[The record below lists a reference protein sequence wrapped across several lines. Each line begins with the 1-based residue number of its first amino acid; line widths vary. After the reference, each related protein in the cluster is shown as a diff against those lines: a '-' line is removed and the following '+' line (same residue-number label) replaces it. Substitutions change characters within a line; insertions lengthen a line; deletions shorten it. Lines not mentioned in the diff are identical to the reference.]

1 MKTRCERLS
10 IAVLVVCG
18 LSGCAATLKPA
29 AFQGGVPEMRPE
41 LFFAGPTS
49 SSGVQEN
56 RSGGPTR
63 RYHVNGVGQALPNG
77 EFRLDQ
83 TITFE
88 QDAPTTRA
96 FIFRRLDA
104 HHYVA
109 TLTDASGPVH
119 GEVYGNLLHL
129 RYPMKHPFHGRMEQW
144 LYLQPDNRTV
154 LNEATIRV
162 FGIVVARL
170 SERITQEKP

>member
-1 MKTRCERLS
+1 MKAWCERLS
-10 IAVLVVCG
+10 IAVLVICG
-18 LSGCAATLKPA
+18 LSSCIATLPPA
-29 AFQGGVPEMRPE
+29 AFQGGTPEMRPE
-41 LFFAGPTS
+41 VFFDGVTTS
-49 SSGVQEN
+49 SGLQEN
-56 RSGGPTR
+56 RGGAPTR
-63 RYHVNGVGQALPNG
+63 RFTVKGVGQVLPNG
-77 EFRLDQ
+77 QFRLDQ

-96 FIFRRLDA
+96 FIFQRVDA
-104 HHYVA
+104 HHYTA
-109 TLTDASGPVH
+109 TLTDASGTVR

-129 RYPMKHPFHGRMEQW
+129 RYPMKHPFRGRMEQW